1 MIARTAIAI
10 AAAVAAI
17 VSATGNAVSQ
27 PNWPE
32 RPIHLIVP
40 FPAGSTTDI
49 IGRIIGQKLGQ
60 RLGQQIVVEN
70 RVGASGTIGMDAV
83 AKAAPDGY
91 TIGFATASTHALA
104 PILATK
110 PLYNPLTDFKPLI
123 MVGSSPYVLVTYPG
137 LPAKN
142 LAELIALAKSKPG
155 TLNYGSAGPA
165 SLAHLAGALFGSLTG
180 TEMTHVPYKSSAQS
194 VTDLISG
201 RLDMQFATI
210 IPTLPNIRAGKLRA
224 LATTGAKRVSAL
236 PDTPTVAEQG
246 VPGYE
251 AVLWTAFVMPA
262 ATPDALVARLNREIA
277 DILNSK
283 ETRDALLA
291 QGTEPEPGPPAALTA
306 RIKADMTKWRELIKK
321 AGILGK

>member
-1 MIARTAIAI
+1 MAL
-10 AAAVAAI
+10 AAGSAAGQ
-17 VSATGNAVSQ
+17 T
-27 PNWPE
+27 NWPE

-40 FPAGSTTDI
+40 FPAGSTTDV
-49 IGRIIGQKLGQ
+49 IGRIVGNRLGA

-123 MVGSSPYVLVTYPG
+123 MVGSAPYVLVTYPG

-142 LAELIALAKSKPG
+142 LGELIALAKSKPG
-155 TLNYGSAGPA
+155 ALNYGSAGPA

-224 LATTGAKRVSAL
+224 LATTGARRVAAL
-236 PDTPTVAEQG
+236 ADVPTVAESG

-262 ATPDALVARLNREIA
+262 ATPDAVVTRLNREIA

-283 ETRDALLA
+283 ETRDALIA
-291 QGTEPEPGPPAALTA
+291 QGTEPEPGPPGALTT
-306 RIKADMTKWRELIKK
+306 RIKADMDKWRELIKK